1 MCQKFHIPFLLAL
14 LFIIESTHC
23 QHSSYAIRTVAFY
36 NVENLFDTIDD
47 PDIIDEDYT
56 RDGKN
61 NYTAANY
68 HHKIENIASVIEKL
82 GTDLAKTSPALL
94 GLAEI
99 ENFRVLEDLTKSKS
113 LRDQQYQIIHFD
125 SPDRRGI
132 DVALLYRQELFSPI
146 HQENIELKIWDEN
159 GERIYTRDLLWV
171 SGIMDDEVI
180 HVLVNHW
187 PSRRGGRERSEP
199 KRMKAAFM
207 VRKIISRIYDEQ
219 HDAKIIIMGDFNDDP
234 VSRSIK
240 EGLMQSGELSG
251 KEVIQLFNPM
261 ERMFKKGLNSLAYR
275 DGLNL
280 FDQVLLSTSLLKNGQ
295 SFEGL
300 TFFKAGVYNP
310 EFLTTQTGKY
320 KGYPYRSFENNRYAG
335 GFSDHF
341 PVYVYL
347 IKQHAAR

>member
-1 MCQKFHIPFLLAL
+1 
-14 LFIIESTHC
+14 
-23 QHSSYAIRTVAFY
+23 
-36 NVENLFDTIDD
+36 
-47 PDIIDEDYT
+47 
-56 RDGKN
+56 
-61 NYTAANY
+61 
-68 HHKIENIASVIEKL
+68 
-82 GTDLAKTSPALL
+82 
-94 GLAEI
+94 
-99 ENFRVLEDLTKSKS
+99 
-113 LRDQQYQIIHFD
+113 
-125 SPDRRGI
+125 
-132 DVALLYRQELFSPI
+132 
-146 HQENIELKIWDEN
+146 
-159 GERIYTRDLLWV
+159 
-171 SGIMDDEVI
+171 
-180 HVLVNHW
+180 
-187 PSRRGGRERSEP
+187 
-199 KRMKAAFM
+199 
-207 VRKIISRIYDEQ
+207 
-219 HDAKIIIMGDFNDDP
+219 MGDFNDDP